1 MIGITS
7 YGAYIPRL
15 RLERMAIFQAMG
27 WFAPALMMVA
37 QGERSMCNWDED
49 AVTMAVA
56 AAREC
61 LSGQDKHKL
70 DALYLASTTLPF
82 ADRQNAGI
90 VSAALNLKDNLIT
103 ADFTSSQKASTTAM
117 INALESIKSGERNH
131 IMVTATDRRETKAAY
146 FYEMWFGD
154 GAAAFMVGD
163 TDVIAEYKG
172 SYSVAH
178 EFVDHYRGADK
189 KYDYMWEER
198 WARDAGYGQIIP
210 EVVNGLFEKLNITM
224 DHVAKLAYPCIFKR
238 DHGNIAAQ
246 LGATSEKLVDN
257 MHELCGETGTAHP
270 FIMFISALEKAR
282 PGDRILMIG
291 FGQGA
296 NALLFEVTENITRLA
311 ERNGVA
317 GSLAN
322 KKTTGNYLKW
332 LKFRD
337 LLQTEMGIRAEAPT
351 QTAATVLWR
360 KNKMILGLVG
370 GKCNACGT
378 PQFPKM
384 DICVN
389 PDCGAFH
396 SQEDYEFADV
406 PATVK
411 TFTADMLSVSVD
423 PPAIYGMVQFE
434 GGGRLMADFTDCEL
448 DDLKVGLP
456 VQMAFKRKGVD
467 KERGFVNYFWKAVP
481 MPGAIA
487 ESGRLRFDDR
497 VAIVTGAG
505 TGLGRAYALELAR
518 CGARVVV
525 NDLGSARDG
534 TGQGS
539 KSAADRVVEEIK
551 GAGGKAVANYDNV
564 ATAEGGENIVQTAL
578 DTFGRVD
585 ILINNAG
592 ILRDKSFIKM
602 EPETWKAVLDVHLNG
617 AYFVTRPAMAAMK
630 DTGYGRIVM
639 TTSASGLY
647 GNFGQ
652 ANYSAAKTAL
662 VGLMNTLKLEGM
674 KYNIHINSVAPIAAS
689 RLTEDVM
696 PPEVFERSKPELVV
710 PLVMVLCSEACQ
722 ESGGIFNC
730 GMGYFNRAAVLT
742 GPAVQLG
749 DRDYPPTPEL
759 IHENWKKINSIEG
772 AREFKEAN
780 SAIFALIAPPQTEP
794 PEDQQPGAEGQGG
807 IASIFENM
815 AKTFKADA
823 AAGID
828 VAFQFNISGAGGGD
842 WQCVIRDSTCAI
854 EAGVHPKPACTLK
867 MADADFLAMMEGR
880 LPAMQAFTSGKLKI
894 EGDIMKSQLLEKLFT
909 FGK

>member
-49 AVTMAVA
+49 AITMAVA
-56 AAREC
+56 ASRDC
-61 LSGQDKHKL
+61 LCGQDKQNL
-70 DALYLASTTLPF
+70 DALYLASTTQPF

-103 ADFTSSQKASTTAM
+103 ADYTSSQKASTTAM
-117 INALESIKSGERNH
+117 ITALESVKSGERNS
-131 IMVTATDRRETKAAY
+131 ILVAATDRRETKAAY

-154 GAAAFMVGD
+154 GAASLTVGD

-178 EFVDHYRGADK
+178 EFVDHYRGSDK
-189 KYDYMWEER
+189 KYDYVWEER
-198 WARDAGYGQIIP
+198 WARDAGYGRIIP
-210 EVVNGLFEKLNITM
+210 EVVNGLFEKLGTSM
-224 DHVAKLAYPCIFKR
+224 DDVDKLVFPCIFKR
-238 DHGNIAAQ
+238 DHHNIAAQ
-246 LGATSEKLVDN
+246 LGADADKLVDN
-257 MHELCGETGTAHP
+257 MHEVCGETGTAHP
-270 FIMFISALEKAR
+270 FVMFISALEKAR

-296 NALLFEVTENITRLA
+296 NALLFEVTENITQLA

-322 KKTTGNYLKW
+322 KKTVDNYLKW

-337 LLQTEMGIRAEAPT
+337 LIQTEMGIRAEAPT
-351 QTAATVLWR
+351 QTATTVLWR

-370 GKCNACGT
+370 GKCKECGT

-389 PDCGAFH
+389 PGCGTFH

-406 PATVK
+406 PARVK

-434 GGGRLMADFTDCEL
+434 DGGRLVADFTDCEL

-467 KERGFVNYFWKAVP
+467 PERGFVNYFWKAVP
-481 MPGAIA
+481 LPAAIQDG
-487 ESGRLRFDDR
+487 GRIRFDER

-505 TGLGRAYALELAR
+505 AGLGRAYALALAR
-518 CGARVVV
+518 SGARVVV
-525 NDLGSARDG
+525 NDLGGARDG
-534 TGQGS
+534 SGKGS
-539 KSAADRVVEEIK
+539 KSPADQVVEDIK
-551 GAGGKAVANYDNV
+551 RTGGEAVANYDNV
-564 ATAEGGENIVQTAL
+564 ATAEGGENIVKTAL
-578 DTFGRVD
+578 DAFGRVD

-592 ILRDKSFIKM
+592 ILRDKTFLKM
-602 EPETWKAVLDVHLNG
+602 APENWQAVLDVHLNG
-617 AYFVTRPAMAAMK
+617 AYFVTRPALAAMK
-630 DTGYGRIVM
+630 DNGYGRIVM
-639 TTSASGLY
+639 TTSAAGLY

-652 ANYSAAKTAL
+652 TNYSAAKTAL

-674 KYNIHINSVAPIAAS
+674 KYNIHVNTIAPIAAS
-689 RLTEDVM
+689 RLTEVVM
-696 PPEVFERSKPELVV
+696 PPDLLEKSKPEFVV

-749 DRDYPPTPEL
+749 DQNNPPTPEM
-759 IHENWKKINSIEG
+759 IHENWGKINTLDG
-772 AREFKEAN
+772 AQEFKEAN
-780 SAIFALIAPPQTEP
+780 SAIFALIAPPPTEDVD
-794 PEDQQPGAEGQGG
+794 EDAAQAGSGSVA
-807 IASIFENM
+807 AIFENM
-815 AKTFKADA
+815 SKTFKADA
-823 AAGID
+823 AAGVD
-828 VAFQFNISGAGGGD
+828 VVFQFNISGAGGGD
-842 WQCVIRDSTCAI
+842 WHSVIKDSTCTI
-854 EAGVHPKPACTLK
+854 EAGVHPKPVCTLK
-867 MADADFLAMMEGR
+867 MADADFLAMMEGT
-880 LPAMQAFTSGKLKI
+880 LPAMQAYTSGKLKI

>member
-49 AVTMAVA
+49 AITMAVA
-56 AAREC
+56 ASRDC
-61 LSGQDKHKL
+61 LRGQDKQNL
-70 DALYLASTTLPF
+70 DALYLASTTQPF

-90 VSAALNLKDNLIT
+90 VSSALNLKDNLIT
-103 ADFTSSQKASTTAM
+103 ADYSASQKASTTAM
-117 INALESIKSGERNH
+117 ITALESVKSGDRNS
-131 IMVTATDRRETKAAY
+131 ILVAATDRRETKAAY

-154 GAAAFMVGD
+154 GAAALMVGD
-163 TDVIAEYKG
+163 TDVIAEYRG

-178 EFVDHYRGADK
+178 EFVDHYRGFDK
-189 KYDYMWEER
+189 KYDYVWEER
-198 WARDAGYGQIIP
+198 WARDAGYSRIIP
-210 EVVNGLFEKLNITM
+210 EVVNGLFEKLGITM
-224 DHVAKLAYPCIFKR
+224 DDVDKLVYPCIFKR
-238 DHGNIAAQ
+238 DHRNIAAQ
-246 LGATSEKLVDN
+246 LGATSDKLVDN
-257 MHELCGETGTAHP
+257 MHEVCGETGTAHP

-296 NALLFEVTENITRLA
+296 NALLFEVTENISQLA
-311 ERNGVA
+311 QRNGVA

-322 KKTTGNYLKW
+322 KKTENNYLKW

-337 LLQTEMGIRAEAPT
+337 LIQTEMGIRAEAPT
-351 QTAATVLWR
+351 QTATTVLWR

-370 GKCNACGT
+370 GKCKECGT

-389 PDCGAFH
+389 PACGALH

-406 PATVK
+406 PARVK
-411 TFTADMLSVSVD
+411 SFTADMLSVSVD
-423 PPAIYGMVQFE
+423 PPAMYGMVQFE
-434 GGGRLMADFTDCEL
+434 DGGRLVADFTDCEL

-467 KERGFVNYFWKAVP
+467 KARGFVNYFWKAVP
-481 MPGAIA
+481 LPAAI
-487 ESGRLRFDDR
+487 EEGGSLRFDDR

-505 TGLGRAYALELAR
+505 AGLGRAYALALAR
-518 CGARVVV
+518 SGARVVV
-525 NDLGSARDG
+525 NDLGGARDG
-534 TGQGS
+534 TGKGS
-539 KSAADRVVEEIK
+539 KSPADQVVEEIK
-551 GAGGKAVANYDNV
+551 RAGGEAVANYDNV
-564 ATAEGGENIVQTAL
+564 ATAEGGENIVRAAL
-578 DTFGRVD
+578 DAFGRVD

-592 ILRDKSFIKM
+592 ILRDKSFLKM
-602 EPETWKAVLDVHLNG
+602 TPENWEAVLDVHLNG

-630 DTGYGRIVM
+630 DNGYGRIVL
-639 TTSASGLY
+639 TTSAAGLY

-652 ANYSAAKTAL
+652 TNYSAAKTAL

-674 KYNIHINSVAPIAAS
+674 KYNIHVNTIAPIAAS

-696 PPEVFERSKPELVV
+696 PPDILEKSKPEFVV

-749 DRDYPPTPEL
+749 DQDNPPTPEM
-759 IHENWKKINSIEG
+759 IHENWGKINSID
-772 AREFKEAN
+772 AAQEFKEAN
-780 SAIFALIAPPQTEP
+780 SAIFALIAPPSTEP
-794 PEDQQPGAEGQGG
+794 VEEAAAAAGSGDVA
-807 IASIFENM
+807 AIFENM
-815 AKTFKADA
+815 SKTFKADA
-823 AAGID
+823 AAGVD
-828 VAFQFNISGAGGGD
+828 VVFQFNISGAGGGD
-842 WQCVIRDSTCAI
+842 WHSVIKDSTCKI
-854 EAGVHPKPACTLK
+854 EAGVHPKPGCTLK
-867 MADADFLAMMEGR
+867 MADADFLAMMEGA
-880 LPAMQAFTSGKLKI
+880 LPAMQAYTSGKLKI

>member
-1 MIGITS
+1 MVGITS

-15 RLERMAIFQAMG
+15 RLDRMAIFQAMG

-49 AVTMAVA
+49 AITMAVA
-56 AAREC
+56 ASRDC
-61 LSGQDKHKL
+61 LRGQNKQKL
-70 DALYLASTTLPF
+70 DALYLASTTQPF

-90 VSAALNLKDNLIT
+90 VSSALNLKDNLVT
-103 ADFTSSQKASTTAM
+103 ADYSASQKASTTAM
-117 INALESIKSGERNH
+117 ITALESVKSGERNS
-131 IMVTATDRRETKAAY
+131 IMVAATDRRETKAAY

-154 GAAAFMVGD
+154 GAAALMVGD

-178 EFVDHYRGADK
+178 EFVDHYRGSDK
-189 KYDYMWEER
+189 KYDYVWEER
-198 WARDAGYGQIIP
+198 WARDAGYGRIIP
-210 EVVNGLFEKLNITM
+210 EVVNGLFEKLGITM
-224 DHVAKLAYPCIFKR
+224 DDVDKLVYPCIFKR
-238 DHGNIAAQ
+238 DHRNIAAQ

-257 MHELCGETGTAHP
+257 MHEVCGETGTAHP
-270 FIMFISALEKAR
+270 FIMFISALEKAQ
-282 PGDRILMIG
+282 PGNRILMIG

-311 ERNGVA
+311 ARNGVA

-322 KKTTGNYLKW
+322 KKTLDNYLKW

-337 LLQTEMGIRAEAPT
+337 LIQTEMGIRAEAPT
-351 QTAATVLWR
+351 QTATTVLWR

-370 GKCNACGT
+370 GKCSECGT

-389 PDCGAFH
+389 PDCGALH
-396 SQEDYEFADV
+396 SQEDYEFADL
-406 PATVK
+406 PAAVK
-411 TFTADMLSVSVD
+411 SFTADMLSVSVD

-481 MPGAIA
+481 IPGAVT
-487 ESGRLRFDDR
+487 ESESMRFDDR

-505 TGLGRAYALELAR
+505 AGLGRAYALALAR
-518 CGARVVV
+518 RGAKVVV
-525 NDLGSARDG
+525 NDLGGARDG
-534 TGQGS
+534 SGKGS
-539 KSAADRVVEEIK
+539 KRPADQVVEEIK
-551 GAGGKAVANYDNV
+551 SAGGEAVANYDNV
-564 ATAEGGENIVQTAL
+564 ATAKGGKNIVRTAL
-578 DTFGRVD
+578 DAFGQVD

-592 ILRDKSFIKM
+592 ILRDKTFLKM
-602 EPETWKAVLDVHLNG
+602 APENWQAVLDVHLNG
-617 AYFVTRPAMAAMK
+617 AYFVTRPAIAAMK
-630 DTGYGRIVM
+630 ENGYGRVVM
-639 TTSASGLY
+639 TTSAAGLY

-652 ANYSAAKTAL
+652 TNYSAAKTAL

-674 KYNIHINSVAPIAAS
+674 KYNIHINTIAPIAAS

-696 PPEVFERSKPELVV
+696 PPDMLEKSKPELVV

-749 DRDYPPTPEL
+749 DQSHPPTPEM
-759 IHENWKKINSIEG
+759 IHENWGKINALDG
-772 AREFKEAN
+772 AQEFKEAN
-780 SAIFALIAPPQTEP
+780 SAIFSLIAPPRTEP
-794 PEDQQPGAEGQGG
+794 VKGDAAAEEPGSVAV
-807 IASIFENM
+807 IFENM
-815 AKTFKADA
+815 SKTFKADA
-823 AAGID
+823 AAGVD
-828 VAFQFNISGAGGGD
+828 VVFQFNISGAGGGD
-842 WQCVIRDSTCAI
+842 WHSVIKDKTCTI

-867 MADADFLAMMEGR
+867 MADADFLAMMEGA
-880 LPAMQAFTSGKLKI
+880 LPAMQAYTSGKLKI
-894 EGDIMKSQLLEKLFT
+894 EGDIMKSQLLEKLFK